1 MIRKIPLVLSLL
13 ALLSSL
19 LFVGFSSM
27 ELARGFSAQGFDAT
41 VEYSNGTISG
51 QLLDVWYA
59 WVNIS
64 KTQIMYYA
72 LISEEVNPPIKNF
85 LGQHFQIENE
95 TEVFVGN
102 TLLLIEVYN
111 DTNDDGIP
119 QANFTSGESE
129 IAYYLEVNSS
139 IGYEIT
145 PIQKTLEEGISHFKW
160 GLKYNTIDG
169 FLQYANQGD
178 TGARVIID
186 YLGFHYDFYEA
197 QNVSYLKTSFEI
209 GKITSIEPWWEEPPI
224 SLDNMS
230 LSLLFSTV
238 ISSSNPYT
246 TYVNGEPYNS
256 TTASELA
263 TITEK
268 SEVSV
273 DLIRAYEF
281 LFGDAYNLTRGEVI
295 ETHGIKSVA
304 AATSSV
310 PNGAKSRLNWI
321 LGCFEDHLNIS
332 SLFPLAAGIEGKVD
346 LNYNVSTLLYR
357 ICYSIWDG
365 LSIKHDPTNIA
376 YLFSNE
382 IIPEFPSLIILP
394 LLMLAISLVSLVY
407 KKKSQV

>member
-13 ALLSSL
+13 VLLSSL
-19 LFVGFSSM
+19 LLGGFIAM
-27 ELARGFSAQGFDAT
+27 ELVRGVSAQGFDAT
-41 VEYSNGTISG
+41 AEYSNGTIAG

-64 KTQIMYYA
+64 KTQIVYYA

-139 IGYEIT
+139 VGYEIT
-145 PIQKTLEEGISHFKW
+145 PIQKTLEEEISHFTW

-169 FLQYANQGD
+169 FLQYANQGN

-186 YLGFHYDFYEA
+186 YLDFHYDFYEV
-197 QNVSYLKTSFEI
+197 QNVSYLKTSFDI
-209 GKITSIEPWWEEPPI
+209 GNITNIEPWWEEPPI
-224 SLDNMS
+224 SLDTMS

-238 ISSSNPYT
+238 ISASNPYT

-256 TTASELA
+256 TIASELA
-263 TITEK
+263 TMTAK

-281 LFGDAYNLTRGEVI
+281 LFGDTYNLTRGDVI
-295 ETHGIKSVA
+295 ETHEIQAAA

-310 PNGAKSRLNWI
+310 PNGAKSRLDWI
-321 LGCFEDHLNIS
+321 LGRFEEHLNIS
-332 SLFPLAAGIEGKVD
+332 NLFPLATGIGGQVD

-357 ICYSIWDG
+357 ICYPIWDG
-365 LSIKHDPTNIA
+365 LPINHDPTNIA
-376 YLFSNE
+376 YLFSTE
-382 IIPEFPSLIILP
+382 IIPEFLSLIILP
-394 LLMLAISLVSLVY
+394 LLMLVTSLVSLIY